1 MSEKEQTSTTLDAQA
16 AKSSPAK
23 PESNPSPAEAAS
35 ALDPTKNEEAAAEA
49 TAVLIS
55 TKTPANGTASSN
67 PRPTT
72 EEEDQLDVT
81 VRISKD
87 SQVRKLISF
96 VIGRLD
102 RGGTVTLQALNQCV
116 HKALTVALISRDRL
130 GNIYQVNS
138 LLVVQEGVSSAATAA
153 TA

>member
-1 MSEKEQTSTTLDAQA
+1 MTSMDAQA

-35 ALDPTKNEEAAAEA
+35 TLDPTKNEEAAAEA
-49 TAVLIS
+49 TAALSS
-55 TKTPANGTASSN
+55 TKTPATETASSN
-67 PRPTT
+67 PRPAT

-96 VIGRLD
+96 VMNRLD

-138 LLVVQEGVSSAATAA
+138 LLVVQEGISSAAA
-153 TA
+153 